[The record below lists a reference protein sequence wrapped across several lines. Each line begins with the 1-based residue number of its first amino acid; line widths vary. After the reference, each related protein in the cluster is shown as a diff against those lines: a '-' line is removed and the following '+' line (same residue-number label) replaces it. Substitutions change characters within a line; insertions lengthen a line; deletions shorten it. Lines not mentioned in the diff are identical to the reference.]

1 MWPTLASLTE
11 SKDPIVKYFSGTT
24 TYKNTFT
31 LSRKNLPKA
40 LSIDLGEVGQMADV
54 YINGEHVGFLWKTPY
69 KVSFE
74 GKLKPGK
81 NTIEVRVVDM
91 WVTRL
96 IGDAQPDVEGHS
108 YTPIPF
114 YGADSALIPAG
125 LIGPVNIE
133 LLR

>member
-1 MWPTLASLTE
+1 
-11 SKDPIVKYFSGTT
+11 
-24 TYKNTFT
+24 
-31 LSRKNLPKA
+31 
-40 LSIDLGEVGQMADV
+40 MADV

-69 KVSFE
+69 
-74 GKLKPGK
+74 K